1 MKLFITLEESIVDNI
16 ASYLQ
21 SEKTLNFEQA
31 DVSIIFFANPAGGVD
46 DPSPYI
52 KRPQTT
58 GVIAGPPTEES
69 KRFASIAESMG
80 IASENIL
87 FTATDGVSIEDIK
100 ALYDKLVS
108 AIPKSGQVVPFIKF
122 DNPNKIVKVPKIIG
136 VFTCKGGVG
145 TTTYAACLVE
155 HYNSISEKAVLL
167 DMCNPPNA
175 KYHIT
180 GSYVT
185 GDLSNIEELHAS
197 YRRIVID
204 APITDMNYDMLDAY
218 IWVVD
223 ADVIQCI
230 EPSANIIKS
239 LPSKPSAIVYNRQ
252 RSEVPAEIIKSLLP
266 AIPIIAVDDD
276 FISCMAALS
285 AQIPA
290 STKSEIIAD
299 AVGKISALIDGSG
312 MI

>member
-16 ASYLQ
+16 VSYLQ
-21 SEKTLNFEQA
+21 SEKTLNPEQA
-31 DVSIIFFANPAGGVD
+31 DISIMFFTNPAGGVD
-46 DPSPYI
+46 DPTPYI

-58 GVIAGPPTEES
+58 GVIAGPPTGES

-100 ALYDKLVS
+100 TLYDKLVS
-108 AIPKSGQVVPFIKF
+108 AVPKTAPTAPFIKF
-122 DNPNKIVKVPKIIG
+122 DNPIVKVPKIIG
-136 VFTCKGGVG
+136 VLSNKGGVG

-155 HYNSISEKAVLL
+155 HYNSVSEKAVLL
-167 DMCNPPNA
+167 DMCNPSNA
-175 KYHIT
+175 KYHIS
-180 GSYVT
+180 GDRVT
-185 GDLSNIEELHAS
+185 GDYSDLEELHAS
-197 YRRIVID
+197 FRRIVID
-204 APITDMNYDMLDAY
+204 VPISDVNYDVLDAY

-252 RSEVPAEIIKSLLP
+252 RSEVPVEIIKSLLP
-266 AIPIIAVDDD
+266 KIPVIAVDDD

-290 STKSEIIAD
+290 SSKSEIIAD
-299 AVGKISALIDGSG
+299 AVGKISALIDGGG
-312 MI
+312 MV